1 MADNN
6 ADFIVVGG
14 GPGGYAAA
22 FRAADLG
29 RKVTL
34 IDPRPA
40 LGGVCLNEGC
50 IPSKALLHAAEVLR
64 EARHMGDW
72 GISFGEPTIDLD
84 RLRARKDDTIGKLT
98 GGLGQLAKRRRVT
111 VVQGTAEFTGP
122 QDLSVN
128 GESWHF
134 EQAVVAVGSDPVVLP
149 GWPEDRRIWDST
161 AALELREIPKRL
173 SVVGGGIIGLEMAT
187 VYAAL
192 GSEVTVIELAGGI
205 AQGADR
211 EACAILAAELAEQ
224 SITIYTDTRVEKVSA
239 EKSGITLHCVGEK
252 APKKIEADVVIQSV

>member
-98 GGLGQLAKRRRVT
+98 GGLR
-111 VVQGTAEFTGP
+111 
-122 QDLSVN
+122 
-128 GESWHF
+128 H
-134 EQAVVAVGSDPVVLP
+134 
-149 GWPEDRRIWDST
+149 
-161 AALELREIPKRL
+161 
-173 SVVGGGIIGLEMAT
+173 GGIHRTAGP
-187 VYAAL
+187 V
-192 GSEVTVIELAGGI
+192 SQWRELAFRAGSGG
-205 AQGADR
+205 R
-211 EACAILAAELAEQ
+211 RL
-224 SITIYTDTRVEKVSA
+224 
-239 EKSGITLHCVGEK
+239 
-252 APKKIEADVVIQSV
+252 